1 MRSLST
7 ALLALSLIFV
17 VSCASP
23 PLKQNEIN
31 PWLTTIS
38 GDRPPEIEITGKWR
52 DKRGVGLFTWGQGY
66 LHQEQNKISGVI
78 GDYNVAGTVSGR
90 TVYLVLLYNDKVYYT
105 VRLEMVNGSLTGNC
119 FAAGDKDQKKKGEQ
133 LTFVKVVDPL
143 IK

>member
-7 ALLALSLIFV
+7 GFLTLSLILLI
-17 VSCASP
+17 SCASA
-23 PLKQNEIN
+23 PLKQNEIY

-52 DKRGVGLFTWGQGY
+52 DKQGVGLFTWGQGY

-78 GDYNVAGTVSGR
+78 GDYNVLGMVSGK
-90 TVYLVLLYNDKVYYT
+90 TVYLVFLYNDKVYCT
-105 VRLEMVNGSLTGNC
+105 ARFEMVKDSLTGNS
-119 FAAGDKDQKKKGEQ
+119 FKASDKDQKKGYP
-133 LTFVKVVDPL
+133 LTFVRVVDPI